1 MLDSCLRLIGPFG
14 APLRSRGWREH
25 SSLALTE
32 WNRKREEGA
41 SHRASSVSATGKE
54 PTTETALIFC
64 VDFGDI
70 NIATFVAAIAAGGV
84 LVVTK
89 PGAHAATWVAKSLH
103 LISTRC
109 PLCCPAASRRV
120 GAARR
125 VVIVRRKFDAVALTV
140 AAGCAR
146 TCPLCECVSVSATET
161 NTVQEPV
168 LRFSAGF
175 GQLLFADVKLTK
187 LGGGGTVRSRRCRL
201 HHLDLVCGAGG
212 GRRATATFFL
222 RQGFNE
228 TTYDSKQRILDAVRR
243 ILHCILGSQEGGEV
257 ISLPL

>member
-1 MLDSCLRLIGPFG
+1 MGEDAQARLAGISQTVG
-14 APLRSRGWREH
+14 
-25 SSLALTE
+25 
-32 WNRKREEGA
+32 
-41 SHRASSVSATGKE
+41 
-54 PTTETALIFC
+54 ETALILC

-175 GQLLFADVKLTK
+175 GQLLFADAAVVCRQTLTLASILDQK
-187 LGGGGTVRSRRCRL
+187 MSTRSRQESCDYLPQGVRDARCSL
-201 HHLDLVCGAGG
+201 
-212 GRRATATFFL
+212 
-222 RQGFNE
+222 
-228 TTYDSKQRILDAVRR
+228 
-243 ILHCILGSQEGGEV
+243 CIL
-257 ISLPL
+257 L

>member
-1 MLDSCLRLIGPFG
+1 MLDSCLRLIGQFG

-187 LGGGGTVRSRRCRL
+187 LGGGGTVKILLQVQGLWCRKF
-201 HHLDLVCGAGG
+201 
-212 GRRATATFFL
+212 T
-222 RQGFNE
+222 
-228 TTYDSKQRILDAVRR
+228 S
-243 ILHCILGSQEGGEV
+243 
-257 ISLPL
+257 

>member
-1 MLDSCLRLIGPFG
+1 MLASHWPIWGATALARLARAQLIGADGVEPQEGRRCFASCVVGQRNGEGTDHGDG
-14 APLRSRGWREH
+14 AD
-25 SSLALTE
+25 
-32 WNRKREEGA
+32 
-41 SHRASSVSATGKE
+41 
-54 PTTETALIFC
+54 FC

-187 LGGGGTVRSRRCRL
+187 LGGGGTVKL
-201 HHLDLVCGAGG
+201 QLGG
-212 GRRATATFFL
+212 
-222 RQGFNE
+222 
-228 TTYDSKQRILDAVRR
+228 
-243 ILHCILGSQEGGEV
+243 
-257 ISLPL
+257 